1 MASDA
6 PTPQPGPWAL
16 DWRLF
21 FSLGVT
27 FVWVMLG
34 IIYITSVVGWI
45 DFATLNASSLGSFLE
60 GAFAPLAF
68 LWLVVGFFM
77 QQTQLSQNTKVVEQQ
92 LEALRQTAEQAKVQ
106 SQAIAA
112 DELHSR
118 QDTYL
123 KVAAIVAEQ
132 LGTTAGFLVNS
143 WEAEALP
150 QEEWKSIE
158 LWDRF
163 GAGDSNAFGLRIMAL
178 CFTNAVEPTELFY
191 GTPIRRQ
198 HTENFTNAFENLLER
213 ARSCDPDDMIG
224 AALRGSQNGRVYR
237 FMLESK
243 PGHDQDDGAEPG
255 D

>member
-16 DWRLF
+16 DWRLL

-27 FVWVMLG
+27 VVWVFLG
-34 IIYITSVVGWI
+34 ITYITSVVGWI

-77 QQTQLSQNTKVVEQQ
+77 QQSQLSQNTRAVELQ
-92 LEALRQTAEQAKVQ
+92 LEALRQSADQAKLQ

-118 QDTYL
+118 QDTYIRVVSL
-123 KVAAIVAEQ
+123 VSEQ
-132 LGTTAGFLVNS
+132 LGTIAGFLVNS
-143 WEAEALP
+143 WEIE
-150 QEEWKSIE
+150 QEEDQRRATE

-163 GAGDSNAFGLRIMAL
+163 SAGERNAFSLRIIEIYFRRLAD
-178 CFTNAVEPTELFY
+178 PTDFFY
-191 GTPIRRQ
+191 GTEIRAEYTRSYRQ
-198 HTENFTNAFENLLER
+198 AFERLLVR
-213 ARSCDPDDMIG
+213 AATCDPDDMIG
-224 AALRGSQNGRVYR
+224 DALRASQNGRVYH
-237 FMLESK
+237 FMVEADPEREES
-243 PGHDQDDGAEPG
+243 
-255 D
+255 